1 MKSIKTITVAAS
13 IFITGALTLS
23 SCNSSNENEAE
34 EKVMYQ
40 LDLEKSSLG
49 WKGAENEEYFH
60 TGVLSFQEGSLEM
73 MGDKVLNGNFSIDL
87 NKLAANDKAL
97 PDDKKE
103 MLAGHLKDTSFFFVA
118 EYPTIKVSV
127 TDYNEGKLSTVISV
141 RGVEIKQQLPVT
153 LKQDESSVS
162 ITGKFNVNL
171 ASLKMKG
178 MEPDPESGEKIQD
191 EVAFD
196 LNLVLKK

>member
-1 MKSIKTITVAAS
+1 
-13 IFITGALTLS
+13 
-23 SCNSSNENEAE
+23 
-34 EKVMYQ
+34 
-40 LDLEKSSLG
+40 
-49 WKGAENEEYFH
+49 
-60 TGVLSFQEGSLEM
+60 
-73 MGDKVLNGNFSIDL
+73 
-87 NKLAANDKAL
+87 
-97 PDDKKE
+97 